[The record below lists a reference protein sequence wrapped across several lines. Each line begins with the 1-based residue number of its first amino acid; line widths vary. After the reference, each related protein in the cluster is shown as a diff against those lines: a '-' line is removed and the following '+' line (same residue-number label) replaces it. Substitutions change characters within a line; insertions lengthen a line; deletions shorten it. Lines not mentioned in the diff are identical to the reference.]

1 VQNSTGVNVED
12 SRIRHAF
19 RMLWMIHLHFRV
31 AGGRRPATPIGVG
44 FADLN
49 TNFKSASEGICRCKG
64 SNQSAKEEILSQP
77 CSIRTNPPMPSV
89 LQIACEAARPHVNVR
104 RAALEEEAIT
114 SGLLCRE
121 S

>member
-1 VQNSTGVNVED
+1 M
-12 SRIRHAF
+12 F
-19 RMLWMIHLHFRV
+19 WMFHLHFRV
-31 AGGRRPATPIGVG
+31 AGGRRPATPIGAG

-77 CSIRTNPPMPSV
+77 RSIRTNPPMPSA
-89 LQIACEAARPHVNVR
+89 LQVASEASRPHANVR
-104 RAALEEEAIT
+104 RTALEEEAVT
-114 SGLLCRE
+114 SGHLCRE